1 MAVYMAEHEAAELRM
16 MPIDELATYAE
27 DRLRELNYL
36 ATFVGSGRISR
47 HSRAFTLL
55 FEALGRAEEQYSE
68 AQTVWRE
75 RLPEDARFDKPVIFR
90 RPNRQRGGSDDGSE

>member
-1 MAVYMAEHEAAELRM
+1 
-16 MPIDELATYAE
+16 
-27 DRLRELNYL
+27 
-36 ATFVGSGRISR
+36 
-47 HSRAFTLL
+47 L